1 MGFKFAEPA
10 WALGGQP
17 WTLPAHPLGGVGWG
31 SGVAVVG
38 GGGSGAGF
46 QVGCEIKLFLEELQP
61 RSPGTNR
68 AGGKKVYNTAQTSSS
83 RL

>member
-1 MGFKFAEPA
+1 MRDVGVGEEGTSANRL
-10 WALGGQP
+10 WDLNLRSRRGLGGQP

-46 QVGCEIKLFLEELQP
+46 QVGCEIKLFLEEC
-61 RSPGTNR
+61 S
-68 AGGKKVYNTAQTSSS
+68 
-83 RL
+83 